1 MTSINPHWVRELYSG
16 AHKFGKALQW
26 MAWTYGGL
34 GAIISGRKFLLLS
47 IGTTACL
54 FSASVSLA
62 DKLDSDLIPPDI
74 TLPSPN
80 AVQSTTSAAAAAAST
95 PAPGLAG
102 AAAQSAGPGAV
113 GSAAGIG
120 APTTPPSAGVQAFLQ
135 QHPELMP
142 YYQKNPSVLEAM
154 QKQMQNPAVPPGQ
167 QGAKQM
173 FHLAAPSDPSKPDP
187 IAIIDTSKGVIKIRL
202 FRQLAPI
209 TVGNFIDIAT
219 KGFYNGLIFHRV
231 ETFCIQGGCPKG
243 DGTGDYI
250 DPVTHQPRYVQL
262 EISSQLR
269 HNGPGVVAMAR
280 TSDPNSASCQF
291 YITKTPVP
299 HLDNQYSVFGGVIQ
313 GLDVV
318 PRIQKGD
325 KINSI
330 SVQETQ

>member
-26 MAWTYGGL
+26 KAWTYGGS

-47 IGTTACL
+47 LATATCL

-80 AVQSTTSAAAAAAST
+80 AVQSTTSAATSAAAST
-95 PAPGLAG
+95 PAPGLVG
-102 AAAQSAGPGAV
+102 AAAQAAVPGAV

-135 QHPELMP
+135 QHP
-142 YYQKNPSVLEAM
+142 
-154 QKQMQNPAVPPGQ
+154 QKQMQNPVAPPGQ
-167 QGAKQM
+167 QQGPKQM
-173 FHLAAPSDPSKPDP
+173 FHLAAPPDPSKPDP

-231 ETFCIQGGCPKG
+231 ESFCIQGGCPKG

-250 DPVTHQPRYVQL
+250 DPVSHQPRYVQL

-269 HNGPGVVAMAR
+269 HNQAGVVAMAR

-291 YITKTPVP
+291 YITKTPVS
-299 HLDNQYSVFGGVIQ
+299 HLDNLYSVFGGVVS

>member
-1 MTSINPHWVRELYSG
+1 
-16 AHKFGKALQW
+16 

-47 IGTTACL
+47 IATATCL
-54 FSASVSLA
+54 SSASASLA

-80 AVQSTTSAAAAAAST
+80 AVQSAPAAAVSAT

-102 AAAQSAGPGAV
+102 AAAQAAVPGAV

-167 QGAKQM
+167 GPKQM
-173 FHLAAPSDPSKPDP
+173 FHLAAPPDPSKPDP

-262 EISSQLR
+262 EISPQLR
-269 HNGPGVVAMAR
+269 HNQAGVVAMAR

-291 YITKTPVP
+291 YITKTPVA
-299 HLDNQYSVFGGVIQ
+299 HLDNLYSVFGGVIQ

-318 PRIQKGD
+318 PKIQKGD